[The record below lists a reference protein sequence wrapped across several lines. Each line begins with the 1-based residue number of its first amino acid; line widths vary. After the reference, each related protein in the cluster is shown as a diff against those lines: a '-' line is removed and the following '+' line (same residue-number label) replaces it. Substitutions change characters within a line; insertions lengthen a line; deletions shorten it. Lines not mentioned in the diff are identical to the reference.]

1 MKGRVWILL
10 GLIVAYLFSFTNVV
24 SAEDNVLKEVQATV
38 VKEGEKSPGNIKLY
52 GDYTIEFNFEHALNG
67 YKIWVCEEDDCDDKT
82 PTIASS
88 QIFYGPDNISKKL
101 TEYMSVEEGEE
112 KVYIIKAQGTFRN
125 SKTSYTANIVKL
137 EYKVELK
144 KVDGKIFYDAFVEE
158 SQSALKVIKKWVIP
172 GLYILFALTIIVK
185 GILLGIDIVHL
196 ADQPDLRREKIRAF
210 IYFFVAMIAVT
221 IVTTSVGYIT
231 GLFD

>member
-1 MKGRVWILL
+1 MKGRVCILL
-10 GLIVAYLFSFTNVV
+10 SLIIAYLFSFNNVV
-24 SAEDNVLKEVQATV
+24 SAEDNVLKEAQATA

-52 GDYTIEFNFEHALNG
+52 NDYTIEFNFEHALNG
-67 YKIWVCEEDDCDDKT
+67 YKIWVCEEDDCDDKK

-88 QIFYGPDNISKKL
+88 QIFYGPNNISEKL
-101 TEYMSVEEGEE
+101 AEHMSVEEGEE
-112 KVYIIKAQGTFRN
+112 KIYIIEAQGTFRN
-125 SKTSYTANIVKL
+125 SKTSYTANIVQL

-144 KVDGKIFYDAFVEE
+144 KVDGEIFYDVFIEE
-158 SQSALKVIKKWVIP
+158 TQGALKVIKTWVIP
-172 GLYILFALTIIVK
+172 GLYILFALTVIVK

-196 ADQPDLRREKIRAF
+196 SDQPDLRREKIRAF
-210 IYFFVAMIAVT
+210 IYFFVAMVAIT